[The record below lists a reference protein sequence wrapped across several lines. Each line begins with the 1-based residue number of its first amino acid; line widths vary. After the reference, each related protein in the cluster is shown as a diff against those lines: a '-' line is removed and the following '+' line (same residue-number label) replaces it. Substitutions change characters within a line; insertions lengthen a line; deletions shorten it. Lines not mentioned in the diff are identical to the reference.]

1 MKKNKRRSRGAVSV
15 FLTLVLIPC
24 IIVTCAF
31 DDISRVQLSKA
42 GAASAADLALYSLMA
57 EYDVDLKDYYGL
69 VASSQDIDEFYEKTA
84 TYFCGMMDAKGVS
97 GEGSEL
103 FTEYL
108 KSLQNGEVKV
118 SDFLQVEMAEPVKV
132 SAADHAQMGEN
143 PALIEDGIVE
153 FMKYRGPV
161 TLVTK
166 VIDRFTK
173 LNLGKNTADVD
184 KDRKIV
190 EKKQEYAQ
198 AEGDLLS
205 AALYS
210 YVAIYQYE
218 TAWSAGNPLSVKG
231 YEGISSDLSSIW
243 NDLKKAT
250 ELTVKYYFSDTAN
263 MGKVDFPVYNHIDAV
278 QSSIE
283 EVGTAVVQEDG
294 SIIYCINTAM
304 LQELTEGLEEE
315 SNAVENA
322 RNTVQNS
329 FPQFSDGMNP
339 AVYMLEVQEQF
350 SGRSELRTISENM
363 KKLLKRYADMM
374 AAMQCVPF
382 PEGDDLPQQWQEY
395 LNNACTAI
403 RKIQKSF
410 SDADNGAYM
419 QHVREYRS
427 CVTSHFD
434 KIKKKGYTFPSSYTG
449 SNETFGS
456 FLSQVASRLP
466 ELRSEMQELV
476 DKLSIAIDGGEVEIN
491 GRTEMAVS
499 LDELVVKARTYQYS
513 RQQWGAAAERYD
525 TEFAEEERD
534 AYHGT
539 ADRDLTEEE
548 RKSEEMAAQ
557 ISSDAVSELKQRLQN
572 ISSGIQGIIN
582 ALDGFTYGGCK
593 VDEIYTADTLVSL
606 GQSVMSARSG
616 RLLSQNE
623 ADAASYFSSLIHP
636 NTDTIFQPPVIDYGV
651 TGNHPDIAISSPGLY
666 AYFKT
671 KFKEDDIRDIE
682 ANKKE
687 NDANNKRYQEE
698 AESKKE
704 SSQKIENDILHGK
717 GGDISGGHGGS
728 EVTVGTAIS
737 SIAGIAGNILNGSGD
752 ELRDQL
758 YVCEYIMDMFSYS
771 TFDTEGKYK
780 RAVKKKTIKP
790 SEVPLKDEEWDTDD
804 KKNIPANQSL
814 TNRAINQKNNKANL
828 GEVEYILYGRASIDE
843 NLNTAYKNIFTM
855 REAMNLVSG
864 FVNFYSG
871 SKNDTARAIHSIA
884 VGVSAA
890 TSGVVPVSVTK
901 CVLIGVLAT
910 LETAHDLYLLK
921 RGFPVEFYKTSDKDW
936 AYAFHKNEGSG
947 FPPTGNRN
955 KPGKQ
960 DGMYYSDYM
969 YLFLMIGLTS
979 DQHYPDML
987 LRIGDLIEAN
997 MQQSGHENFD
1007 LGKSICYFR
1016 LNAKVRVKPLM
1027 LTLPVVRSMEGVDP
1041 SSLLESKDWCTYDVN
1056 IYRGYS

>member
-1 MKKNKRRSRGAVSV
+1 MKKSKHRSCGAVSV
-15 FLTLVLIPC
+15 FLTLVLVPC

-42 GAASAADLALYSLMA
+42 GAASAADLALYSLLA
-57 EYDVDLKDYYGL
+57 EYDVDLKEYYGL
-69 VASSQDIDEFYEKTA
+69 VASSQNIDEFYEKTA

-118 SDFLQVEMAEPVKV
+118 SDFLQVEMAESAEV

-173 LNLGKNTADVD
+173 LNLGKDTANVD
-184 KDRKIV
+184 QDRKIV
-190 EKKQEYAQ
+190 EKKQEYAE
-198 AEGDLLS
+198 AEGSLLG

-210 YVAIYQYE
+210 YIAIYHYE
-218 TAWSAGNPLSVKG
+218 RAWAAGNPLSAKG
-231 YEGISSDLSSIW
+231 YEGISADLSNIW
-243 NDLKKAT
+243 NDLKRAT
-250 ELTVKYYFSDTAN
+250 ELTVKYYFADTAN
-263 MGKVDFPVYNHIDAV
+263 MGKVDFPVYNHMNAV
-278 QSSIE
+278 QSSVE
-283 EVGTAVVQEDG
+283 EVGTAVTLEDG
-294 SIIYCINTAM
+294 SIIYCINAAK
-304 LQELTEGLEEE
+304 LQELTDGLDEEIH
-315 SNAVENA
+315 AVENA
-322 RNTVQNS
+322 RNAVQDR
-329 FPQFSDGMNP
+329 FPQFSAEINP
-339 AVYMLEVQEQF
+339 AVYMLDVQEQF
-350 SGRSELRTISENM
+350 AGSSELRIISENM
-363 KKLLKRYADMM
+363 KKLLKRYANLM

-395 LNNACTAI
+395 LNNACTGI
-403 RKIQKSF
+403 RKIQGSF

-427 CVTSHFD
+427 CVTNHFNR
-434 KIKKKGYTFPSSYTG
+434 IKQMGYTFPSSYTG
-449 SNETFGS
+449 SNETLGS
-456 FLSQVASRLP
+456 FTAQVASRLP
-466 ELRSEMQELV
+466 ELRSEMQELA
-476 DKLSIAIDGGEVEIN
+476 DKLSVAIDGGKIEIN
-491 GRTEMAVS
+491 GRMETAVS
-499 LDELVVKARTYQYS
+499 LDELVEKAKTYQSS
-513 RQQWGAAAERYD
+513 RQQWGAAAEQSD
-525 TEFAEEERD
+525 TEFAKEERA

-539 ADRDLTEEE
+539 ENQAATKEE

-557 ISSDAVSELKQRLQN
+557 ISSDAVNELKQRLQN
-572 ISSGIQGIIN
+572 IRTGIQEIIH
-582 ALDGFTYGGCK
+582 ALDEFTYGGCR
-593 VDEIYTADTLVSL
+593 VDEIYYADTLVSL
-606 GQSVMSARSG
+606 GRSVMPARSG

-623 ADAASYFSSLIHP
+623 ADAASYFSSLILP
-636 NTDTIFQPPVIDYGV
+636 NTDTVFQPPVIDRGV
-651 TGNHPDIAISSPGLY
+651 TGNHPDITINTPGLY

-671 KFKEDDIRDIE
+671 KFQEDDIRDIE
-682 ANKKE
+682 AKKKE
-687 NDANNKRYQEE
+687 NDANNKRYKEE

-704 SSQKIENDILHGK
+704 SSQKIENDILQGK
-717 GGDISGGHGGS
+717 GTDISGGHGGN
-728 EVTVGTAIS
+728 EVTIGTAIS
-737 SIAGIAGNILNGSGD
+737 SIAGIAGNILHGSGD

-758 YVCEYIMDMFSYS
+758 YVCEYIMDMFSYA
-771 TFDTEGKYK
+771 TFDNEGKYK
-780 RAVKKKTIKP
+780 RAIKQKSIKP
-790 SEVPLKDEEWDTDD
+790 SEVPLKDEDWDADD
-804 KKNIPANQSL
+804 KTKIPANQSL

-828 GEVEYILYGRASIDE
+828 GEVEYILYGKASIDE
-843 NLNTAYKNIFTM
+843 NLNTSYQNIFAI
-855 REAMNLVSG
+855 REALNLVSG

-871 SKNDTARAIHSIA
+871 SKNDTARMINSIA
-884 VGVSAA
+884 IAVSTA

-936 AYAFHKNEGSG
+936 AYAFQKNEVSG
-947 FPPTGNRN
+947 FPPRGDQN

-960 DGMYYSDYM
+960 NGMYYSDYM
-969 YLFLMIGLTS
+969 YLFLMTGLTS
-979 DQHYPDML
+979 DRHYNAML

-1016 LNAKVRVKPLM
+1016 LKAKVRVKPLM
-1027 LTLPVVRSMEGVDP
+1027 LTLPIVRSMEGVDP
-1041 SSLLESKDWCTYDVN
+1041 SSLLESKDWCTYHVN